1 MNIEKFNISISRDIL
16 IIDKSGRLSKLAF
29 PKNFKE
35 DNKFIKKTD
44 NNYLLKIQTS
54 PESSVK
60 EAYEKFEEITNVVTE
75 ELHNR
80 NELIWPTCEYEY
92 QDEIIKLHA
101 KIKFS
106 FGKEFLS
113 DQSEETYDKIEEFI
127 NSNREVLENIYGKI
141 RVTASG
147 SSIVVSNIRLHD
159 STRFGIS
166 KESILVMV
174 AICFQAVFGEKNDD
188 LFKSLEKIDK
198 KYNLKAEEA
207 IKLAKQKAKSKMEC
221 GKTFENK
228 LDLAEKYMLEGYNM
242 RYTIVGHEDL
252 VAESKVLIKDS
263 IAQGID
269 YNILNDRKSVV
280 EYGNKKHKEIVI
292 EGNKTDRDSYIFPI
306 ITDDK
311 YIAKNIMKKAGV
323 NVPDAILLDKDMTE
337 KDIDELLH
345 DHYNTKLVVKPRNT
359 NYGTGITVFSKPASR
374 KLILNAI
381 EYAFKFDDS
390 ILIEQYVK
398 GKEYR
403 FLVVDGKC
411 VSIVHRRN
419 ASVVGDGK
427 STIRELIKAKN
438 KEPWHALT
446 GSPVKVDKPVE
457 EFLKLQELTYDS
469 VVSKG
474 KRVTLRTNSNCSTGG
489 ESVDYTDAIPTKFK
503 KVAEKAAKAFDAKIC
518 GVDIIIDDLEKDS
531 YSVVEINDNPGYSIN
546 EWPYEGKGEKIGI
559 MILKLL
565 DLI

>member
-1 MNIEKFNISISRDIL
+1 MKIEKFNISISREIL
-16 IIDKSGRLSKLAF
+16 IIDKKGRLSKLAF
-29 PKNFKE
+29 PRNFRE
-35 DNKFIKKTD
+35 DNKFIRKTD

-54 PESSVK
+54 PEASVK

-75 ELHNR
+75 VLYNR
-80 NELIWPTCEYEY
+80 NELIWPSCEYEY
-92 QDEIIKLHA
+92 DDEKIKPHA

-113 DQSEETYDKIEEFI
+113 DQSEDIYAKIEEFI

-141 RVTASG
+141 RVSV
-147 SSIVVSNIRLHD
+147 SSSSVSVSNIKLCG

-166 KESILVMV
+166 EKNILAMV
-174 AICFQAVFGEKNDD
+174 AIFFQAVFGEKNDD

-207 IKLAKQKAKSKMEC
+207 IRQIKYEAKTKLECNKTFDDKLAM
-221 GKTFENK
+221 
-228 LDLAEKYMLEGYNM
+228 AEKYMLEGYSM

-252 VAESKVLIKDS
+252 AAESKVLIKDS
-263 IAQGID
+263 ITQGID
-269 YNILNDRKSVV
+269 YKVLNDKKSVV
-280 EYGNKKHKEIVI
+280 EHGSKKHKEIVI

-311 YIAKNIMKKAGV
+311 YIAKSIMQKAGV
-323 NVPDAILLDKDMTE
+323 NVPDAILLDKSMTD
-337 KDIDELLH
+337 KDKDELLH
-345 DHYNTKLVVKPRNT
+345 DYYNTKIVVKPRNT
-359 NYGTGITVFSKPASR
+359 NYGTGITVFSKPASK
-374 KLILNAI
+374 KLIFNAI
-381 EYAFKFDDS
+381 EYAFQFDDS

-398 GKEYR
+398 GMEYR
-403 FLVVDGKC
+403 FLVIDGKC

-427 STIRELIKAKN
+427 STIKELIKAKN

-446 GSPVKVDKPVE
+446 GAPVKMEKPVE
-457 EFLKLQELTYDS
+457 EFLKLQELTYGS
-469 VVSKG
+469 IIPKG
-474 KRVTLRTNSNCSTGG
+474 ERVTLRTNSNCSTGG
-489 ESVDYTDAIPTKFK
+489 ESVDYTDVIPTKFK

-518 GVDIIIDDLEKDS
+518 GVDIIIDDLEKDN
-531 YSVVEINDNPGYSIN
+531 YSIIEINDNPGYSIN
-546 EWPYEGKGEKIGI
+546 EWPYEGRGEKIGI